1 MAQADA
7 DRPKRDTYRHG
18 DLRRA
23 LVEAGVDLARHGGPD
38 AVVLRAATRRVGV
51 APNAAYRHFADR
63 DALQRA
69 VCAAAQAEL
78 ARAMEAALDALPPN
92 PDPVAGGRARLRAI
106 GVGYLHFART
116 EPGLFRTAFS
126 VPTDLAGSTSPR
138 LAGDTGHAPFEL
150 LADALD
156 ELTSLGALPPDRRP
170 GAEFIAWSA
179 VHGLATL
186 LLDGPLRGVASTELG
201 DIERRV
207 LDTVEHGLYPPD

>member
-1 MAQADA
+1 MATAGA

-38 AVVLRAATRRVGV
+38 AVVLRTATRRVGV
-51 APNAAYRHFADR
+51 APNAAYRHFAGR

-69 VCAAAQAEL
+69 VCAAAQGEL
-78 ARAMEAALDALPPN
+78 ARAMEAELDSLVPTAE
-92 PDPVAGGRARLRAI
+92 PVADARARLRAL
-106 GVGYLHFART
+106 GVGYLRFART

-126 VPTDLAGSTSPR
+126 VPTDLSGSTSPR

-150 LADALD
+150 LSGALD

-179 VHGLATL
+179 VHGLAVL
-186 LLDGPLRGVASTELG
+186 LLDGPLREVATTELR